1 MKKKAQNG
9 KRRKKAA
16 GVPAPSEAPLP
27 TPAAAPVQE
36 PTAAGAPAPTPVSS
50 AAEAPAPVGAP
61 APAEETTFDPEI
73 VEHIRMVTSLV
84 EGRRVRREEVIALL
98 SRLVSQHR
106 IASAS
111 ELGEDLRR
119 RLQGGP

>member
-27 TPAAAPVQE
+27 TPAAAPEQE

-50 AAEAPAPVGAP
+50 AAEAP

-84 EGRRVRREEVIALL
+84 EGRRVRREEVLALL